1 MNLLKNNAFL
11 KEEKL
16 KKRVSLNLRMVLI
29 IRLDS
34 QLYTL
39 KIINVSP
46 KALRFRI
53 LTKIIV
59 KVLEKDAN
67 QNI

>member
-1 MNLLKNNAFL
+1 MNLQKNNAFL

-16 KKRVSLNLRMVLI
+16 QKGVRLNSRTVLI

-34 QLYTL
+34 QLYTF

-46 KALRFRI
+46 KALRLRI
-53 LTKIIV
+53 
-59 KVLEKDAN
+59 
-67 QNI
+67 